1 MLNFLIQHDLFAA
14 NTSFPH
20 KSRHITTWRGEV
32 KDWSRRGHYT
42 VPVFTQIDYI
52 VCRKRSKGIL
62 QDARSFAGATLRSDH
77 KFVMARLDLDNPY
90 KAFRNKPAK
99 ECYDVS
105 RLTCNKDTQRSYQ
118 HALNM
123 NVNSLDLSGT
133 IGPQGKLHK
142 LLETVRTTA
151 NGVVGTRRT
160 EKTPGHWNDT
170 LLTKFVQK
178 RKEALLKLND
188 NQSADRT
195 SIRTIINR
203 TQKSIQKRL
212 KELKVRA
219 AEHLASTIASTD
231 ESRRMFE
238 AVRTLTNSKPC
249 QTVVIHNSDGH
260 LTAKYFSREAIA
272 RRGVALVSATLRQ
285 LFAYGSSLN
294 F

>member
-14 NTSFPH
+14 NTAFPH
-20 KSRHITTWRGEV
+20 KSRHITTMRGEV

-118 HALNM
+118 DALNT

-133 IGPQGKLHK
+133 MGPQGKLHK
-142 LLETVRTTA
+142 LLESVRKTA
-151 NGVVGTRRT
+151 DGVIGTRRT
-160 EKTPGHWNDT
+160 EQAPGHWNDT
-170 LLTKFVQK
+170 LLTKFVQR
-178 RKEALLKLND
+178 RKDALLKLND

-203 TQKSIQKRL
+203 TP
-212 KELKVRA
+212 V
-219 AEHLASTIASTD
+219 
-231 ESRRMFE
+231 
-238 AVRTLTNSKPC
+238 
-249 QTVVIHNSDGH
+249 
-260 LTAKYFSREAIA
+260 
-272 RRGVALVSATLRQ
+272 
-285 LFAYGSSLN
+285 
-294 F
+294 